1 MKDKFIEVAQQDV
14 SYFTDS
20 PDLYRED
27 ADKIE
32 RLSKKFEVDMSDRIQ
47 GLEDKAR
54 ELEEEQQPDEP
65 YDREDY
71 GPGDSS
77 DSCSD
82 VDIESLFG
90 TLKS

>member
-1 MKDKFIEVAQQDV
+1 LSVFGA
-14 SYFTDS
+14 
-20 PDLYRED
+20 LRNYRED

-54 ELEEEQQPDEP
+54 ELEEEQRHNKPDDYEG
-65 YDREDY
+65 YGSRRE
-71 GPGDSS
+71 SEV
-77 DSCSD
+77 CSD
-82 VDIESLFG
+82 GDIDSLFG